1 MRRLFERVGPQEWG
15 LVQMLAEPAAID
27 RWGIANVSRGDVK
40 EGESRGCGRALEELL
55 VVELSLFVAGAI
67 GAWMVARIG
76 SAEDPSAA

>member
-40 EGESRGCGRALEELL
+40 EGESKGCGIALEEL
-55 VVELSLFVAGAI
+55 
-67 GAWMVARIG
+67 
-76 SAEDPSAA
+76 